1 MISIDPTAQVNRQ
14 VEIHEGRGRTGAQDG
29 TLLVQRLGASLVRG
43 QAGGAADR
51 LILAGQFA
59 CEQFLSRGIV
69 GDFLICQQGEQSF
82 LEGAETAFDLTFS
95 LGAGCDQ
102 VGDAQRGEGTLELGT
117 RVAAVAGGLV
127 AEEGQAIGVEDQ
139 RQAVSGKD
147 AAEVLEVVPGG
158 IGGDEDGTQ
167 QLAGVIIERQEEG
180 LLVLGGPPLVDGGIV
195 LPEFAHLCAL
205 PSSPRLGSRSWRAD
219 QPWEVNAGV
228 GGDGL
233 AVALEGA
240 ASSQLIGD
248 ELVVGRSLERQEGF
262 QELPH
267 ILRPSGAMVTSGE
280 VQGKGGRVLKPEGA
294 QTKEMGA
301 ADIQQL
307 GGGGSV
313 ELPLVEGVQ
322 GLLKEREGNALAEL
336 MLFKGPMD
344 ARVACRARLFVGL
357 RYAPAS
363 SKPGPA
369 GESFLPRYQG
379 RDSVSFCSPQQ
390 SHFVPAPTSSNK

>member
-82 LEGAETAFDLTFS
+82 LEGAETAFDFTLS

-102 VGDAQRGEGTLELGT
+102 VGDTQRCEGPLELGT

-127 AEEGQAIGVEDQ
+127 AEEGQAIGVEGQ

-205 PSSPRLGSRSWRAD
+205 PSSPRLGSRSWRVD
-219 QPWEVNAGV
+219 QPREVNAGA

-240 ASSQLIGD
+240 ASRQFIGD
-248 ELVVGRSLERQEGF
+248 ELVIGRSLERQEGF

-267 ILRPSGAMVTSGE
+267 ILRPSGAMVPSGE
-280 VQGKGGRVLKPEGA
+280 VQSEGGRVLKPEGA
-294 QTKEMGA
+294 QTKEVGA
-301 ADIQQL
+301 ADIEQL
-307 GGGGSV
+307 SGGGRV

-322 GLLKEREGNALAEL
+322 GLLQEREGDALAEL

-369 GESFLPRYQG
+369 GETFLPHYPKQ
-379 RDSVSFCSPQQ
+379 
-390 SHFVPAPTSSNK
+390 

>member
-1 MISIDPTAQVNRQ
+1 MSA
-14 VEIHEGRGRTGAQDG
+14 
-29 TLLVQRLGASLVRG
+29 
-43 QAGGAADR
+43 
-51 LILAGQFA
+51 
-59 CEQFLSRGIV
+59 
-69 GDFLICQQGEQSF
+69 
-82 LEGAETAFDLTFS
+82 
-95 LGAGCDQ
+95 
-102 VGDAQRGEGTLELGT
+102 
-117 RVAAVAGGLV
+117 
-127 AEEGQAIGVEDQ
+127 
-139 RQAVSGKD
+139 KD

-167 QLAGVIIERQEEG
+167 QSAGVIIERQEEG

-205 PSSPRLGSRSWRAD
+205 PSSPRLGSRNWRAD

-267 ILRPSGAMVTSGE
+267 ILRPSGAMITPGE

-294 QTKEMGA
+294 QTEEMGA

-307 GGGGSV
+307 SSGSSV

-363 SKPGPA
+363 SD
-369 GESFLPRYQG
+369 PRP
-379 RDSVSFCSPQQ
+379 RDSSHRQNTFLLLNSRHSP
-390 SHFVPAPTSSNK
+390 FVPATTQNQ

>member
-1 MISIDPTAQVNRQ
+1 
-14 VEIHEGRGRTGAQDG
+14 
-29 TLLVQRLGASLVRG
+29 
-43 QAGGAADR
+43 
-51 LILAGQFA
+51 
-59 CEQFLSRGIV
+59 
-69 GDFLICQQGEQSF
+69 
-82 LEGAETAFDLTFS
+82 
-95 LGAGCDQ
+95 
-102 VGDAQRGEGTLELGT
+102 
-117 RVAAVAGGLV
+117 
-127 AEEGQAIGVEDQ
+127 
-139 RQAVSGKD
+139 VSAKD
-147 AAEVLEVVPGG
+147 AAEVLEVVPSG
-158 IGGDEDGTQ
+158 IGGDENGTQ
-167 QLAGVIIERQEEG
+167 QFAGVIIERQQEG

-205 PSSPRLGSRSWRAD
+205 PSSPRFGSRSWRAD

-390 SHFVPAPTSSNK
+390 SHFVPAPTIYSPTRGF

>member
-1 MISIDPTAQVNRQ
+1 MISVDPPAQVNGQ
-14 VEIHEGRGRTGAQDG
+14 VEIHEGGGRTGAQDA
-29 TLLVQRLGASLVRG
+29 TLLVQCLGASLVRG

-51 LILAGQFA
+51 SILAGQFA

-69 GDFLICQQGEQSF
+69 CDFLICQQGEQSF
-82 LEGAETAFDLTFS
+82 LEGAEAAFDFALS

-102 VGDAQRGEGTLELGT
+102 VGDAQRCEGTLEFGT

-167 QLAGVIIERQEEG
+167 QSAGVIIERQEEG

-205 PSSPRLGSRSWRAD
+205 PSSPRLGSRNWRAD

-267 ILRPSGAMVTSGE
+267 ILRPSGAMITPGE

-294 QTKEMGA
+294 QTEEMGA

-307 GGGGSV
+307 SSGSSV

-357 RYAPAS
+357 RSAPAC

-369 GESFLPRYQG
+369 G
-379 RDSVSFCSPQQ
+379 
-390 SHFVPAPTSSNK
+390 